1 MRKDI
6 LLGIALLAAALPCT
20 ATDYSRYYENM
31 PVAMPV
37 PQQPVIAAR
46 RLSVTDCGGV
56 GDALTMNT
64 GAFAKAM
71 SQLQKQGGGHLDV
84 PAGVYLTGPIVMKD
98 GIDLHLDKNAII
110 VFSPDKKD
118 HYKLEDGKPTSQMA
132 NAISASKRKNVSIT
146 GQGTIDGN
154 GEWWRAVK
162 RGKQSD
168 VEWNRYLAMGGTV
181 SDKGDLWYPFN
192 LKHFDNV
199 APTPQQQEKMRQKMI
214 KFTDCE
220 NVLVQ
225 GVTVMN
231 SPNFHINPQRCRN
244 VIIDGVTVK
253 CPWNAQNG
261 DAIDIGNCKDVLI
274 VNNVVDCGD
283 DGICMKGGQ
292 GQRGVDAGP
301 CENVN
306 IQDNHVYH
314 AHGGFVIGSDCS
326 GGMKNILVRNNV
338 FTGTDTGLRFKS
350 AVGRGGPTSQI
361 YIDHIYMTD
370 IAGAAVT
377 FETTYWDNHVGAQK
391 PQSTGKGSF
400 MPDFGDIRMS
410 HIVCR
415 GCQTAVEAHGEK
427 GMVHDITLA
436 DSKFFYT
443 GQASDIDSTCE
454 VRMERVVMT
463 TFRAAFAYE

>member
-1 MRKDI
+1 MKKNI
-6 LLGIALLAAALPCT
+6 LLILALLAVSTWCA
-20 ATDYSRYYENM
+20 ATDYGRYYKNM

-37 PQQPVIAAR
+37 PVQPTIAGT
-46 RLSVTDCGGV
+46 RLSLTECGGV
-56 GDALTMNT
+56 GDGLTMNT
-64 GAFAKAM
+64 EAFAKAM
-71 SQLQKQGGGHLDV
+71 SRLQKQGGGHLDV
-84 PAGVYLTGPIVMKD
+84 PAGVYLTGPIVFKD

-118 HYKLEDGKPTSQMA
+118 HYKIEDGKPTTKMA

-168 VEWNRYLAMGGTV
+168 VEWRRYLEMGGTV
-181 SDKGDLWYPFN
+181 SEKGDLWYPFN

-199 APTPQQQEKMRQKMI
+199 APTAQEQEGMRQKLV

-220 NVLVQ
+220 NVLIQ

-283 DGICMKGGQ
+283 DAICMKGGQ

-301 CENVN
+301 CENIN

-314 AHGGFVIGSDCS
+314 GHGGFVIGSDCS

-338 FTGTDTGLRFKS
+338 FTGTDVGLRFKS
-350 AVGRGGPTSQI
+350 AVKRGGPTENI
-361 YIDHIYMTD
+361 FIDHIYMTD
-370 IAGAAVT
+370 IASAAVS
-377 FETTYWDNHVGAQK
+377 FETTYWDNHVGAEK
-391 PQSTGKGSF
+391 PKTLTKGDF
-400 MPDFGDIRMS
+400 PPDFGDIHMS
-410 HIVCR
+410 DIVCR
-415 GCQTAVEAHGEK
+415 GCKTAVEAHGQK
-427 GMVHDITLA
+427 GMVHGVTIT

-443 GQASDIDSTCE
+443 EKAADIDADCD
-454 VRMERVVMT
+454 VKMERVEMA
-463 TFRAAFAYE
+463 TFGR